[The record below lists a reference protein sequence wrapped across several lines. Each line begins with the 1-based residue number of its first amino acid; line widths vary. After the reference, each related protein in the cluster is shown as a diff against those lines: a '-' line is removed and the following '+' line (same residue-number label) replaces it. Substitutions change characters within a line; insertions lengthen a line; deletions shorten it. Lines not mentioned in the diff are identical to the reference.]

1 MSNMTNEKRKEWAK
15 LLFTKEQMSQK
26 DIAEKVGVTPQTVNR
41 WVKKENWETLRVSLS
56 VTREEQLRHL
66 YSHLSEINANIASR
80 PEGERFPNAKE
91 ADTIT
96 KLSSSI
102 DKLERES
109 GIGEVISSFSQ
120 LVRWL
125 RDRNLEEAQRIAPTL
140 DEYVAYRLRNN

>member
-1 MSNMTNEKRKEWAK
+1 MTNEKRKEWAK

-56 VTREEQLRHL
+56 VTREEQLIHL
-66 YSHLSEINANIASR
+66 YSHLTEINANISSR

-109 GIGEVISSFSQ
+109 GIGEVISALSQ

>member
-1 MSNMTNEKRKEWAK
+1 MTNEQKKDWAK
-15 LLFTKEQMSQK
+15 LLYTKEQMPQK
-26 DIAEKVGVTPQTVNR
+26 EIAEKVGVTPQTVNR
-41 WVKKENWETLRVSLS
+41 WVKKENWEQLRISLS

-66 YSHLSEINANIASR
+66 YSHLSEINASIANR

-96 KLSSSI
+96 KLSNSI

-109 GIGEVISSFSQ
+109 GVGEVVSAFSQ

-125 RDRNLEEAQRIAPTL
+125 REINLEEAQRITPIL
-140 DEYVAYRLRNN
+140 DDYVAVRLRQV

>member
-1 MSNMTNEKRKEWAK
+1 MTNEQKKDWAK
-15 LLFTKEQMSQK
+15 LLYTKEQMPQK
-26 DIAEKVGVTPQTVNR
+26 EIAEKVGVTPQTVNR
-41 WVKKENWETLRVSLS
+41 WVKKENWEQLRISLS

-66 YSHLSEINANIASR
+66 YSHLSEINASIANR

-109 GIGEVISSFSQ
+109 GVGEVVSAFSQ

-125 RDRNLEEAQRIAPTL
+125 RDTNLEEAQRITPIL
-140 DEYVAYRLRNN
+140 DDYVAVRLRQV